1 VTRKTAKRAA
11 PGQRSGRELEALLK
25 KVHACRVC
33 EAHLP
38 FGPRPV
44 LRASVTAQLLIVGQ
58 APGRRVHETG
68 IPWNDPSGERLRDW
82 LQLDRERFYDQL
94 HIAIIPTA
102 FCYPGTGAGGDLPP
116 RPECAPLWHPQL
128 LAHLPKLRLAL
139 LIGSYAQAYYLGDRR
154 KSTLT
159 DTVRAWREY
168 LPYCIPLP
176 HPSPR
181 NQMWLKRNPWF
192 AGEVIPYLR
201 RTVHQVLEGG

>member
-1 VTRKTAKRAA
+1 VTRKA
-11 PGQRSGRELEALLK
+11 PKEALTDRRSGREFEALLK
-25 KVHACRVC
+25 KVRACRVC

-44 LRASVTAQLLIVGQ
+44 LRASITAQLLIVGQ

-68 IPWNDPSGERLRDW
+68 VPWNDPSGERLRDW
-82 LQLDRERFYDQL
+82 LQLDRERFYDQR
-94 HIAIIPTA
+94 HIAILPSG

-116 RPECAPLWHPQL
+116 RSECAPLWHPQL

-168 LPYCIPLP
+168 LPCCIPLP

-192 AGEVIPYLR
+192 AGEVIPFLR
-201 RTVHQVLEGG
+201 RTIQQVLEGG